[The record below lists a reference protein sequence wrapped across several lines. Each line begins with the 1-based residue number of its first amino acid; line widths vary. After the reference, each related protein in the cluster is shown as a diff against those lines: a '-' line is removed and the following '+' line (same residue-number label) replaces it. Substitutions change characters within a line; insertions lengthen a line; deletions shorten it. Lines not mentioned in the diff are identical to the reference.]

1 MVTYDHALM
10 LLENH
15 SHFYWQS
22 LREQLGITTLCP
34 IVRLSKKSDNMQDLA
49 IAYAYCEENILVF
62 NKQFLKRNVKVITT
76 EILLHELAHFAAYAI
91 DGCDNHGKTWRQ
103 VMKRL
108 GLKCK
113 THYKITR

>member
-1 MVTYDHALM
+1 MWAYKDILELLNVQAATYWLTLQKEFDI
-10 LLENH
+10 
-15 SHFYWQS
+15 
-22 LREQLGITTLCP
+22 GISCP
-34 IVRLSKKSDNMQDLA
+34 DIALSKKSDNMQDLA

-103 VMKRL
+103 VMRVL

-113 THYKITR
+113 THYKITH